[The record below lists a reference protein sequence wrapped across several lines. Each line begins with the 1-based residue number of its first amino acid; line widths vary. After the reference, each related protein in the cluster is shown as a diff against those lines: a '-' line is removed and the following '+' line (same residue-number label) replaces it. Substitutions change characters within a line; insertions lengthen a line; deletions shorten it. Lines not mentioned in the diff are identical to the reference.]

1 MGSKKKNNIKVT
13 PESVLLTD
21 TGYLRLSY
29 DLLPK
34 GWGPQTDSHAFLL
47 ADPIGKKVEI
57 QLTDNGKKSPWPIRR
72 VVFSNSAAKS
82 PHISVREVLK
92 VLGVPVPKKST
103 EYKVH
108 RLAEDKFTVQF

>member
-1 MGSKKKNNIKVT
+1 MGSKKKNKVKMT
-13 PESVLLTD
+13 PESALLTN
-21 TGYLRLSY
+21 TGYLRLSF

-34 GWGPQTDSHAFLL
+34 GWGPQTNSHAFLL

-57 QLTDNGKKSPWPIRR
+57 QLTDNGKKSEWPVRR

-92 VLGVPVPKKST
+92 VLGVPVPKKSM
-103 EYKVH
+103 EYKVQK
-108 RLAEDKFTVQF
+108 LADDKFTVQF